1 MPDFSNPQVIGLAVG
16 LGVLVALALI
26 IFFKSNIVLCQ
37 PNQLLI
43 LAGRNRKAADG
54 SVVGYR
60 VIRGGRGFKW
70 PFVETVARLELT
82 TLPLELRVEKALCA
96 GMIPVTVVGKAN
108 VKLAGRPEQ
117 GMDDAIERFLGKG
130 PDAVVKTAKQALEG
144 ALRGVLATVEPA
156 QANADR
162 LSLAK
167 AVTDDARNNL
177 RQLGIVLDFFQIQ
190 DLHDDRGYLEAIGR
204 QRNAEV
210 QRDAQIAEARAEA
223 DARKVAA
230 EMQQSARTV
239 EIQAELEVI
248 ARENALAVKQAE
260 LDADANR
267 ARERAGVAGKIA
279 RAEEELELQSKRVEL
294 NAKQHEAETVIPA
307 RAKRE
312 ADRMHAEGRAARILE
327 EGRATAQA
335 VELMRAQWQDESSRD
350 LFMIQLLPNLT
361 DKVTR
366 VVSENLRVDKL
377 TILDGGDGEGLPN
390 YVKNLT
396 NSGLVMLEQV
406 KNATGVD
413 LAKLAERGGT
423 GAGQVPKELG

>member
-1 MPDFSNPQVIGLAVG
+1 MPDFSDPQVLGLAIG
-16 LGVLVALALI
+16 IGVLVILGLI
-26 IFFKSNIVLCQ
+26 IFFKANIVLCQ

-43 LAGRNRKAADG
+43 LAGRQHKGPDG
-54 SVVGYR
+54 SRLGYR

-82 TLPLELRVEKALCA
+82 TLPLELRGEKAMCE

-167 AVTDDARNNL
+167 GVTADARANL

-190 DLHDDRGYLEAIGR
+190 DLNDERGYLEAIGR

-210 QRDAQIAEARAEA
+210 QRDAKVAEARADAEA
-223 DARKVAA
+223 RQVAA
-230 EMQQSARTV
+230 EMKQTARSA
-239 EIQAELEVI
+239 EIAAELKII
-248 ARENALAVKQAE
+248 ADENALAVKQSE
-260 LDADANR
+260 LDAEANQ
-267 ARERAGVAGKIA
+267 ARERAGVAGRIA
-279 RAEEELELQSKRVEL
+279 RTEEEIQLQAKRVEL
-294 NAKQHEAETVIPA
+294 SEKTQEAETVIPA
-307 RAKRE
+307 RAQRD
-312 ADRMHAEGRAARILE
+312 ADRLKAEGRSARTLE
-327 EGRATAQA
+327 EGRATAKA
-335 VELMRAQWQDESSRD
+335 VELMRAQWEDETTRD

-366 VVSENLRVDKL
+366 VVSDNLRVDKL

-413 LAKLAERGGT
+413 LAKLAERQGGGT
-423 GAGQVPKELG
+423 ATIPKELG